1 MLKLHQKHSFLLQI
15 LHKFK
20 KLQERG
26 NPLFFDE
33 KLTTDIDKRKQIYY
47 NVKDMSV
54 KTTPKMDTKTIT
66 LRLPRDILDF
76 LEEDAVR
83 LRRSK
88 SNYIEWLIYQKSEK
102 DWVEK
107 LDAAADKYFNGK
119 IKTTSVSTKEELNN
133 LLTKMAK

>member
-1 MLKLHQKHSFLLQI
+1 
-15 LHKFK
+15 
-20 KLQERG
+20 
-26 NPLFFDE
+26 
-33 KLTTDIDKRKQIYY
+33 
-47 NVKDMSV
+47 MSV

-88 SNYIEWLIYQKSEK
+88 SNYIEWLIYQQSEK
-102 DWVEK
+102 DWAEK
-107 LDAAADKYFNGK
+107 LDVAADKYFNGK
-119 IKTTSVSTKEELNN
+119 LKTTSVSTKEELNN